1 MSTSSQSQSKE
12 LLLMRKVRK
21 AKMAAGP
28 LFKLILA
35 FSFIVRRRTVINTTP
50 TCCIHNLSFVLFRCF
65 VLMQCGPRI
74 APSLHFV
81 KSLVDGLSITRSGV
95 ATCISLAP
103 RGAVLLVYWLLYMS
117 ITRRHNPAVGDV
129 TSRYAI
135 FVGEQSCPEKED
147 WIQYRYIKRYLV
159 YSSLRT
165 VRWKWHSPVHHTH
178 TMSSENL
185 DSDTQVD
192 YEDEKQVG
200 FSLLCWCCWLTSGAC

>member
-1 MSTSSQSQSKE
+1 M
-12 LLLMRKVRK
+12 
-21 AKMAAGP
+21 
-28 LFKLILA
+28 
-35 FSFIVRRRTVINTTP
+35 
-50 TCCIHNLSFVLFRCF
+50 SFVLLRCF

-81 KSLVDGLSITRSGV
+81 NSLGDGLSITRSSV
-95 ATCISLAP
+95 ATGIPLAL
-103 RGAVLLVYWLLYMS
+103 RGAVPLVYWLLYMF
-117 ITRRHNPAVGDV
+117 ITNRHNPPAGDV

-159 YSSLRT
+159 YSSLWT
-165 VRWKWHSPVHHTH
+165 VRWKWHSPVHRTH

-200 FSLLCWCCWLTSGAC
+200 FSHCCVDVVG